1 MRKVSVELMGGLGNQ
16 LFQLAYLDFICKET
30 NSEPFLYQYGHI
42 THHSNTNYLD
52 TIFSEWKHLYKQLPI
67 HQVIRENEVYT
78 IKNGINTKF
87 EGYFQN
93 YKYILPNFISKLTFA
108 SSILSKYPDIQ
119 DKVFIHIRGGDYLD
133 PNHSWLHNTTTDT
146 YYQNSM
152 ALFPNAK
159 FVVFTND
166 IEYTKSKPFLNDYPI
181 ITENELDS
189 LLLISKC
196 SGGICAN
203 SSFSWW
209 GAYLNPTR
217 QLILPSKWVNSGMDT
232 SGYYFES
239 CTIVKV

>member
-119 DKVFIHIRGGDYLD
+119 DFDVAVKAA
-133 PNHSWLHNTTTDT
+133 N
-146 YYQNSM
+146 
-152 ALFPNAK
+152 
-159 FVVFTND
+159 
-166 IEYTKSKPFLNDYPI
+166 KSQKAMDWRREMLGSAADGESPGA
-181 ITENELDS
+181 
-189 LLLISKC
+189 LLLRADEESLRDRK
-196 SGGICAN
+196 S
-203 SSFSWW
+203 
-209 GAYLNPTR
+209 R
-217 QLILPSKWVNSGMDT
+217 LINKMVDT
-232 SGYYFES
+232 FRKYPQMLEKEL
-239 CTIVKV
+239 TDDHPVKVAWDTW